1 MKMDRRAG
9 HSRRVSRVTRDGGT
23 VGHMDEHRSTLFDDV
38 AYWLTIAAV
47 YFLVGVLFFYSG
59 KEKLFDENANPPA
72 GIAKQF
78 EGTFVATFPGVDALW
93 AILSVLE
100 FAVFVVLVMSLLR
113 GEFLPH
119 PRKAI
124 LLVGLSLALFTFACL
139 SFGQTSTGNNEGTAS
154 LFTYF
159 GATAIVILLV
169 LMLPPNRPRAWLS
182 GLAR

>member
-1 MKMDRRAG
+1 MESSTTSTTATQNG
-9 HSRRVSRVTRDGGT
+9 
-23 VGHMDEHRSTLFDDV
+23 TLFDDI
-38 AYWLTIAAV
+38 AYWLTMAST

-59 KEKLFDENANPPA
+59 KEKLFDGDAKTPP
-72 GIAKQF
+72 GIEKQF

-100 FAVFVVLVMSLLR
+100 FAIFVILVISLVK

-119 PRKAI
+119 KRKGV

-154 LFTYF
+154 LYTYF
-159 GATAIVILLV
+159 GATAIVMMLV
-169 LMLPPNRPRAWLS
+169 MLLPPNRPRAWLS
-182 GLAR
+182 GSADR

>member
-1 MKMDRRAG
+1 MTEGAAGAAETRA
-9 HSRRVSRVTRDGGT
+9 TI
-23 VGHMDEHRSTLFDDV
+23 FDDV
-38 AYWLTIAAV
+38 AYWLTIASV

-59 KEKLFDENANPPA
+59 KEKLFDNDAKPPP

-100 FAVFVVLVMSLLR
+100 FGVFVLLLVSLVT
-113 GEFLPH
+113 GEFLPRR
-119 PRKAI
+119 RKGV

-154 LFTYF
+154 LYTYF
-159 GATAIVILLV
+159 GATAIVMLLV

-182 GLAR
+182 GLLR

>member
-1 MKMDRRAG
+1 MTTESA
-9 HSRRVSRVTRDGGT
+9 SV
-23 VGHMDEHRSTLFDDV
+23 EQERSSVFDDV
-38 AYWLTIAAV
+38 AYWLTIVSV

-59 KEKLFDENANPPA
+59 KEKLFDGDGEAPP

-100 FAVFVVLVMSLLR
+100 FGVFVILLVSLLR

-119 PRKAI
+119 RRKQV
-124 LLVGLSLALFTFACL
+124 LLTGLALALFTFACL

-154 LFTYF
+154 LYTYF
-159 GATAIVILLV
+159 GATAVVIGLV
-169 LMLPPNRPRAWLS
+169 LLLPPNRPRAWLS
-182 GLAR
+182 GLSSR

>member
-1 MKMDRRAG
+1 MSQEHAEAA
-9 HSRRVSRVTRDGGT
+9 DGRGT
-23 VGHMDEHRSTLFDDV
+23 LLDDV
-38 AYWLTIAAV
+38 AYWLTIASV

-59 KEKLFDENANPPA
+59 KEKLFDNDAKAPP
-72 GIAKQF
+72 GIARQF

-100 FAVFVVLVMSLLR
+100 FAVFVILVVSLAT

-119 PRKAI
+119 RRKNV

-154 LFTYF
+154 LYTYF

-182 GLAR
+182 GLRS

>member
-1 MKMDRRAG
+1 M
-9 HSRRVSRVTRDGGT
+9 
-23 VGHMDEHRSTLFDDV
+23 MDEQPARAAGERATILDDV
-38 AYWLTIAAV
+38 AYWLAIASV

-59 KEKLFDENANPPA
+59 KEKLFDNDAHAPA
-72 GIAKQF
+72 AIKQQF

-100 FAVFVVLVMSLLR
+100 FAVFVILVVSLLR

-119 PRKAI
+119 RRKLI
-124 LLVGLSLALFTFACL
+124 LLVGLALALFTFACL

-154 LFTYF
+154 LYTYF

-182 GLAR
+182 GLGR

>member
-1 MKMDRRAG
+1 MDQRPAEATGERA
-9 HSRRVSRVTRDGGT
+9 T
-23 VGHMDEHRSTLFDDV
+23 VFDDV
-38 AYWLTIAAV
+38 AYWLTIASV

-72 GIAKQF
+72 GIEKQF

-100 FAVFVVLVMSLLR
+100 FAIFVLLVVSLVR
-113 GEFLPH
+113 GEFLPRR
-119 PRKAI
+119 RKRI

-154 LFTYF
+154 LYTYF
-159 GATAIVILLV
+159 GVTAVTILLV
-169 LMLPPNRPRAWLS
+169 MLLPPNRPRAWLS
-182 GLAR
+182 GVRGSA

>member
-1 MKMDRRAG
+1 MTQESAG
-9 HSRRVSRVTRDGGT
+9 AAETRGT
-23 VGHMDEHRSTLFDDV
+23 ILDDV
-38 AYWLTIAAV
+38 AYWLTIASV

-59 KEKLFDENANPPA
+59 KEKLFDNDAKPPP
-72 GIAKQF
+72 GIARQF

-100 FAVFVVLVMSLLR
+100 FGVFVLLVVSLVT

-119 PRKAI
+119 RRKGV

-139 SFGQTSTGNNEGTAS
+139 SFGQTSTGNNEGSAS
-154 LFTYF
+154 LYTYF

-182 GLAR
+182 GLLS

>member
-1 MKMDRRAG
+1 MSADTAAPAAG
-9 HSRRVSRVTRDGGT
+9 RGT
-23 VGHMDEHRSTLFDDV
+23 LLDDV
-38 AYWLTIAAV
+38 AYWLTIVSV

-59 KEKLFDENANPPA
+59 KEKLFDNDANVPP
-72 GIAKQF
+72 GIEKQF

-100 FAVFVVLVMSLLR
+100 FGVFVVIVVSIVT

-119 PRKAI
+119 RRKTI
-124 LLVGLSLALFTFACL
+124 LLTALSLALLVFACL

-159 GATAIVILLV
+159 GVTAIVMWLV
-169 LMLPPNRPRAWLS
+169 MLLPPNRPRDWLS
-182 GLAR
+182 GLTNR

>member
-1 MKMDRRAG
+1 MTEGAAG
-9 HSRRVSRVTRDGGT
+9 AAETRGT
-23 VGHMDEHRSTLFDDV
+23 IFDDV
-38 AYWLTIAAV
+38 AYWLTMASV

-59 KEKLFDENANPPA
+59 KEKLFDNDANVPP
-72 GIAKQF
+72 GIEKQF

-100 FAVFVVLVMSLLR
+100 FAVFVLLLVSLLT

-119 PRKAI
+119 RRKGV

-154 LFTYF
+154 LYTYF
-159 GATAIVILLV
+159 GATAIVMLLV
-169 LMLPPNRPRAWLS
+169 LLLPPNRPRAWLS
-182 GLAR
+182 GLTTR